1 MMGLL
6 MLGAY
11 FLLKMKPLVITA
23 ETATG
28 LYAVESLAFFY
39 EQATSKETVES
50 VAIFNCMI
58 DILFCKTIIKL
69 VSSW

>member
-6 MLGAY
+6 MLGPY

-28 LYAVESLAFFY
+28 LYAVESLAFFVNK
-39 EQATSKETVES
+39 Q
-50 VAIFNCMI
+50 
-58 DILFCKTIIKL
+58 L
-69 VSSW
+69 VKKQ

>member
-1 MMGLL
+1 MMELL
-6 MLGAY
+6 MFGLY
-11 FLLKMKPLVITA
+11 FLLKRKPLVVTA

-28 LYAVESLAFFY
+28 LYAAESLAFFY

-69 VSSW
+69 VSS